1 MPSLRELPQQPA
13 APAVGTRRRPP
24 TIIARMTSRESAGVV
39 GFLKRLLVVMLL
51 SLVTLTIVA
60 YTVDFAIFRY
70 RVGANNAFGQVTVTS
85 YDAVQQKNGKTEF
98 LFDPPQAQTCVN
110 SLFPRAGYPPCWY
123 LQRHPERRTD
133 I

>member
-1 MPSLRELPQQPA
+1 
-13 APAVGTRRRPP
+13 
-24 TIIARMTSRESAGVV
+24 MTSKESAGVV
-39 GFLKRLLVVMLL
+39 RTLKRLLAVMLL

-98 LFDPPQAQTCVN
+98 LFNPPQAQTCVN
-110 SLFPRAGYPPCWY
+110 SLFPRAGYLPCWY